1 MKKVQKNEDWYL
13 MCPDECP
20 GLCEAYG
27 DKFEELYNQYVE
39 ESRYKKSM
47 PARTLWA
54 NILKAQSET
63 GIPYLVYKDAV
74 NKKSNQKNV

>member
-1 MKKVQKNEDWYL
+1 
-13 MCPDECP
+13 
-20 GLCEAYG
+20 
-27 DKFEELYNQYVE
+27 
-39 ESRYKKSM
+39 M

-74 NKKSNQKNV
+74 NNKSNQKKELFVLQIFVLKLFRIF